1 MHCVSRDTYSVCKTE
16 VMDHWGG
23 CHCCRMCPNCYYYC
37 NYVTIIAIIVSI
49 IRIIPQPKVAFRVG
63 IHCRLQANRIIHH
76 GRTVLAASSS
86 GVDSIIDHQGAFSH
100 NKAHLGHTIL
110 LSVHTTDVG
119 KPPGTHG
126 RTKLI
131 AQVINGL
138 GNQRPLVLPHVV
150 CKSKILTNL
159 KIMRIISIIRII
171 DIIRIICIICIT
183 LSLGVRRC

>member
-1 MHCVSRDTYSVCKTE
+1 MEHRGS
-16 VMDHWGG
+16 

-37 NYVTIIAIIVSI
+37 NYVNIIAIIGSI

-63 IHCRLQANRIIHH
+63 IHCRLQANCIIRHR
-76 GRTVLAASSS
+76 RTVFAASSS
-86 GVDSIIDHQGAFSH
+86 SVDSIINHKGASSH
-100 NKAHLGHTIL
+100 NKANIGHTVL
-110 LSVHTTDVG
+110 PSVYTTDVG
-119 KPPGTHG
+119 KPTGTHG

-159 KIMRIISIIRII
+159 
-171 DIIRIICIICIT
+171 
-183 LSLGVRRC
+183 

>member
-1 MHCVSRDTYSVCKTE
+1 MCKTE
-16 VMDHWGG
+16 VIEHRGG

-100 NKAHLGHTIL
+100 NKAHLCHTIL
-110 LSVHTTDVG
+110 LSVHTTRDRCR
-119 KPPGTHG
+119 KATRHAWQDETDRPGYQRIGQSTSSCPATRG
-126 RTKLI
+126 M
-131 AQVINGL
+131 QVQDLDEPAN
-138 GNQRPLVLPHVV
+138 NAY
-150 CKSKILTNL
+150 N
-159 KIMRIISIIRII
+159 
-171 DIIRIICIICIT
+171 
-183 LSLGVRRC
+183 